1 MIFIGLGSNLSG
13 EAFDS
18 PRDVLNAALEEM
30 SQYDIT
36 IIKISPFYETEPVP
50 KSDQPW
56 FLNAVVAVDTI
67 LSPPE
72 LLTVL
77 HEIEANLGRERRI
90 RWESRIIDLDIIAY
104 GEQIY
109 PTAVLWPE
117 ILQDIKS
124 QDISPKEL
132 IIPHPRMH
140 ERLFVLEPLRD
151 ICPDWHHPILKKTI
165 AELIKTIEKI

>member
-13 EAFDS
+13 EVFDS
-18 PRDVLNAALEEM
+18 PRDVLNAAIEEM
-30 SQYDIT
+30 PECGINIT
-36 IIKISPFYETEPVP
+36 KISPFYETEPVP

-56 FLNAVVAVDTI
+56 FVNAVVAVDTI

-72 LLTVL
+72 LLNVL

-90 RWESRIIDLDIIAY
+90 RWEARIIDLDIIAY
-104 GEQIY
+104 DKQIY
-109 PTAVLWPE
+109 PSAAQWQEKP
-117 ILQDIKS
+117 K
-124 QDISPKEL
+124 DISAKDI

-151 ICPDWHHPILKKTI
+151 ICPDWHHPILEKTI
-165 AELIKTIEKI
+165 AELIKAIEKI